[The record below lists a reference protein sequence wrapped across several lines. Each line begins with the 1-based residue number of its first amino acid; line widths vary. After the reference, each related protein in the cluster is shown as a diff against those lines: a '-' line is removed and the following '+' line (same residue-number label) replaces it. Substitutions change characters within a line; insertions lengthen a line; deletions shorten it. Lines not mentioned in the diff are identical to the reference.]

1 MFLLMFFFINDLI
14 FIYAKPRKICVRLM
28 DGSEIYLGL
37 LSGSNT
43 TVEQLH
49 REIITVAYSKLIQN
63 KPGLKFYMI

>member
-1 MFLLMFFFINDLI
+1 
-14 FIYAKPRKICVRLM
+14 M

-49 REIITVAYSKLIQN
+49 KEIIIVNQNIHAHFFSAQRLSKLIS
-63 KPGLKFYMI
+63 KLKF

>member
-1 MFLLMFFFINDLI
+1 
-14 FIYAKPRKICVRLM
+14 M

-49 REIITVAYSKLIQN
+49 KEIITVISLDIVLRFIQSSQTY
-63 KPGLKFYMI
+63 LYI

>member
-1 MFLLMFFFINDLI
+1 
-14 FIYAKPRKICVRLM
+14 M

-49 REIITVAYSKLIQN
+49 KEIIMVGYFKLIQN
-63 KPGLKFYMI
+63 KPGLNFYICYLISTINFFEQPYFEIIPAFIVK

>member
-1 MFLLMFFFINDLI
+1 
-14 FIYAKPRKICVRLM
+14 M

-49 REIITVAYSKLIQN
+49 KEIIMVNHIHAHFVAQRFSELISKLI
-63 KPGLKFYMI
+63 F

>member
-1 MFLLMFFFINDLI
+1 
-14 FIYAKPRKICVRLM
+14 M

-49 REIITVAYSKLIQN
+49 KEIIIVNQNTIYMLIFSAQRLSKLIS
-63 KPGLKFYMI
+63 KLKFLKRNLV